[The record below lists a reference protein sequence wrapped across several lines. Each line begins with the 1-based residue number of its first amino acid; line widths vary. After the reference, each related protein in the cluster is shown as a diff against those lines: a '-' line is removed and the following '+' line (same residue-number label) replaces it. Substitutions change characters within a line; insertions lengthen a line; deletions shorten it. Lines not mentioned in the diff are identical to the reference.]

1 MCVCVSEGVWH
12 CILLRIQFTQ
22 LDVVEN
28 KDGALF
34 EENVGG
40 VFWVEIYSEGGG
52 CCSYYVHL
60 RCIKLLH

>member
-1 MCVCVSEGVWH
+1 MAR

-28 KDGALF
+28 KDEALF

-40 VFWVEIYSEGGG
+40 FFCIWVEMQSEEGAGVVVVIT
-52 CCSYYVHL
+52 CT
-60 RCIKLLH
+60 

>member
-1 MCVCVSEGVWH
+1 MRVCKRGGVAR

-28 KDGALF
+28 KDEALF

-40 VFWVEIYSEGGG
+40 FFLLLGGNAF
-52 CCSYYVHL
+52 
-60 RCIKLLH
+60 